1 MADKNQYLRF
11 RDTPMSESAQEWFD
25 EMQPALVH
33 WLNRGL
39 LNSDPNVAHAAALV
53 AGKMSGM
60 LGEKEVETREMAVR
74 IISRITKQINPHD
87 WRSKRTAWETCR
99 AVYLNGDPGGSDIY
113 DGLLPGDHGTDRP

>member
-1 MADKNQYLRF
+1 
-11 RDTPMSESAQEWFD
+11 MSESAQEWFD

-53 AGKMSGM
+53 VGKMSGM
-60 LGEKEVETREMAVR
+60 LGEKEGEIREMAVR
-74 IISRITKQINPHD
+74 IIARITGQINPHD
-87 WRSKRTAWETCR
+87 WRSKRTAWKVCR
-99 AVYLNGDPGGSDIY
+99 AVYDNGDPGGSDIY